1 MSDRNSPLTEAE
13 RTQYR
18 SVVGQLNWVAGISR
32 SDISFSVCED
42 STKFKNVTV
51 ADIYYVN
58 KIIRNVKST
67 KNCIKF
73 PRLDLKTLQLK
84 LFTDASFNNLLKGG
98 SQGGQITFITNGN
111 NNSCPLY
118 WNSSKIKRFV
128 RSTIAAKT
136 LSLVDGCDV
145 AIYINNLLSELLH
158 TKPNCLSI
166 TA

>member
-1 MSDRNSPLTEAE
+1 MSDSNSPLTEAE

-32 SDISFSVCED
+32 SDISFSVCEA

-51 ADIYYVN
+51 ADIYVN

-84 LFTDASFNNLLKGG
+84 LFTDASFNNFPNRG
-98 SQGGQITFITNGN
+98 SQGGQIIFIIEGN
-111 NNSCPLY
+111 SNSCPLY
-118 WNSSKIKRFV
+118 WNSSKIKKSFTLNYSSRN
-128 RSTIAAKT
+128 TII
-136 LSLVDGCDV
+136 SRWV
-145 AIYINNLLSELLH
+145 
-158 TKPNCLSI
+158 
-166 TA
+166 